1 MKRSVIYLV
10 INVND
15 GSEITNHV
23 SYTYMYTINT
33 NTAIQYISGA
43 PHEAFQQHVNVHVPQ
58 IHHVQC
64 LRVLARPLSLVHN
77 DF

>member
-1 MKRSVIYLV
+1 MLMTGQKLQTMFHKRTCTPLIQ
-10 INVND
+10 IQ
-15 GSEITNHV
+15 
-23 SYTYMYTINT
+23 
-33 NTAIQYISGA
+33 IQYISGA